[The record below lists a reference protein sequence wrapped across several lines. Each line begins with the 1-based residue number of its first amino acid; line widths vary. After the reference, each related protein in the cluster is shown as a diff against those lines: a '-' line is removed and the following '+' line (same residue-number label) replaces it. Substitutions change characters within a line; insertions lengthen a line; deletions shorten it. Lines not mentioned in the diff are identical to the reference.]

1 MGKFKTSV
9 KGLFKMIKPLRSSLL
24 VSVLIGLVRIAASLG
39 FVWVCKALVDIATGV
54 SSASLSL
61 YIGIMIGIML
71 LQILTSAAA
80 SYWESYI
87 TVKTLNK
94 LRYETFDHVLNSTW
108 NGKETFNSGDTV
120 NRLQE
125 DARVLTELLCTRI
138 PDVVITLCQLV
149 AASLFLMAM
158 APKLLWLLLAF
169 MTVAVVGSRMFLKLL
184 QELTRKIRSKDG
196 EIQQYMQE
204 NLLNRVLVLTLEGA
218 ERVMEKLGWM
228 QEDVKHNTVKRM
240 NFNAVARG
248 FMHFGFMAGYAA
260 AFLWGVIGIKDGTV
274 TYGMMTAFLQLV
286 GQVQRPVADLGRHVP
301 AFIHALISVERIMDL
316 QSLELEEQADSVVLP
331 GAPGIVVEDITFS
344 YPEQKEPVFRHF
356 SHTFQPGSMT
366 AIMGPTGLGKS
377 TLVKLIMGLLHP
389 SEGIITVGGE
399 LSGVAVRGNF
409 MYVPQGNSLLS
420 GTIRE
425 NLLLANADATDQE
438 MWNVLSQAKADFV
451 KDLPEGLDTRC
462 GEVGSGLS
470 EGQSQRIAIAR
481 ALLHPG
487 GILILD
493 EATSALDAGT
503 EQELLKN
510 LYSEYHSSK
519 TILFIS
525 HREAIAGYSDAVL
538 KL

>member
-1 MGKFKTSV
+1 
-9 KGLFKMIKPLRSSLL
+9 MIRPLRGSLT

-39 FVWVCKALVDIATGV
+39 FVWVCKALVDIATGDSQ
-54 SSASLSL
+54 SSLGL
-61 YIGIMIGIML
+61 FIGIMIGIML
-71 LQILTSAAA
+71 LQILASAAA

-87 TVKTLNK
+87 SVKTLNK
-94 LRYETFDHVLNSTW
+94 IRFDTFNHVLNSTW

-125 DARVLTELLCTRI
+125 DARVLTDLLCSRI
-138 PDVVITLCQLV
+138 PDVVITLVQLV
-149 AASLFLMAM
+149 AASLFLLAM

-169 MTVAVVGSRMFLKLL
+169 MVVAILGSRMFLKLL

-204 NLLNRVLVLTLEGA
+204 NLLNRVLVLTLEGS

-228 QEDVKHNTVKRM
+228 QKDVKDNTVKRL
-240 NFNAVARG
+240 NYNAVARG

-260 AFLWGVIGIKDGTV
+260 AFLWGVLGIKDGTV

-286 GQVQRPVADLGRHVP
+286 GQVQRPVADLSRHVP

-316 QSLELEEQADSVVLP
+316 QALEPEEQADPIMLP
-331 GAPGIVVEDITFS
+331 GAPGIEVKDITFA
-344 YPEQKEPVFRHF
+344 YPEQRNPVFQHF
-356 SHTFQPGSMT
+356 SHSFAPGSMT

-389 SEGIITVGGE
+389 SEGSITVGGE
-399 LSGVAVRGNF
+399 QSGVAIRGNF

-425 NLLLANADATDQE
+425 NLLLANANATEED
-438 MWNVLSQAKADFV
+438 MWRVLSQAQADFV
-451 KDLPEGLDTRC
+451 KDLPEGLDERC
-462 GEVGSGLS
+462 GEVGGGLS

-493 EATSALDAGT
+493 EATSALDANT
-503 EQELLKN
+503 EQDLLKT
-510 LYSEYHSSK
+510 LCSEYHSSK

-525 HREAIAGYSDAVL
+525 HRESITAYSDAVL